1 MVRIIPLL
9 ISGMLLLAE
18 PVRADYYVTG
28 NITGWSSKF
37 LGFALTSTKV
47 DAVQGEDGKI
57 RALAMSYKNVDEY
70 KEKEG
75 RCWINTQPRS
85 EIGKLI
91 NFFNSTNFYVKNS
104 KGEYEKIKNLETI
117 TFSCVKK

>member
-1 MVRIIPLL
+1 MFRIIALL
-9 ISGMLLLAE
+9 VFVILLLAQ
-18 PVRADYYVTG
+18 PVKADYYVTG
-28 NITGWSSKF
+28 DITGWSSKY
-37 LGFALTSTKV
+37 LGFALTQTKV

-117 TFSCVKK
+117 TFPCVKK

>member
-1 MVRIIPLL
+1 MNRLIIFML
-9 ISGMLLLAE
+9 SGMLLLAE

-28 NITGWSSKF
+28 EITGWSSKF
-37 LGFALTSTKV
+37 LGIALTSTKV

-57 RALAMSYKNVDEY
+57 RALAKSYKNVDEY

-75 RCWINTQPRS
+75 RCWINTQSRS

-117 TFSCVKK
+117 TFPCIKK

>member
-1 MVRIIPLL
+1 MFRIIALL
-9 ISGMLLLAE
+9 VSVILLLAE

-28 NITGWSSKF
+28 EITGWSSKF
-37 LGFALTSTKV
+37 LGFALTQTKV

-91 NFFNSTNFYVKNS
+91 NFFNSTNFYLKNS

-117 TFSCVKK
+117 TFPCVKK

>member
-1 MVRIIPLL
+1 MLVSVI
-9 ISGMLLLAE
+9 LLLAE

-28 NITGWSSKF
+28 DITGWSSKY
-37 LGFALTSTKV
+37 LGFALTQTKV

-117 TFSCVKK
+117 TFPCVKK

>member
-1 MVRIIPLL
+1 MVRIIALL

-28 NITGWSSKF
+28 DITGWSSKF

>member
-1 MVRIIPLL
+1 MVRIIALL

-28 NITGWSSKF
+28 DITGISKF
-37 LGFALTSTKV
+37 LGFAITSTKV

>member
-1 MVRIIPLL
+1 MNRLIIFML
-9 ISGMLLLAE
+9 SGMLLLAE

-28 NITGWSSKF
+28 EITGWSSKF

-117 TFSCVKK
+117 TFPCIKK

>member
-1 MVRIIPLL
+1 MFRIIALL
-9 ISGMLLLAE
+9 VSVILLLAE

-28 NITGWSSKF
+28 EITGWSSKF
-37 LGFALTSTKV
+37 LGFALTQTKV

-117 TFSCVKK
+117 TFPCVKK

>member
-1 MVRIIPLL
+1 MSRLIIL
-9 ISGMLLLAE
+9 IVFVILLL
-18 PVRADYYVTG
+18 PGSVKADYYVTG
-28 NITGWSSKF
+28 DITGWSSKY
-37 LGFALTSTKV
+37 LGFALTQTKV

-117 TFSCVKK
+117 TFPCIKK

>member
-1 MVRIIPLL
+1 MFRIIALL
-9 ISGMLLLAE
+9 VSVILLLAE

-28 NITGWSSKF
+28 EITGWSSKF
-37 LGFALTSTKV
+37 LGFALTQTKV

-91 NFFNSTNFYVKNS
+91 NFFNSTNFYLKNS

-117 TFSCVKK
+117 TFPCIKK

>member
-1 MVRIIPLL
+1 VK
-9 ISGMLLLAE
+9 
-18 PVRADYYVTG
+18 ADYYVTG
-28 NITGWSSKF
+28 DITGWSSKY
-37 LGFALTSTKV
+37 LGFALTQTKV

-117 TFSCVKK
+117 TFPCIKK

>member
-1 MVRIIPLL
+1 MVRIIALL